1 MHSRIYYR
9 VIVPAT
15 LRYRL
20 LSEKRG
26 AVCPN
31 SGSVFV
37 RWSKG
42 ILRKEGR
49 GETRRTGAQL
59 RSKALVGYLARLD
72 EKYAQGGG
80 AVREDVPTLERNAL
94 PGVPRGMKPWGKP
107 HRSSPPSPVL
117 ELHSPRR
124 KGRWPGLFWF
134 ILPSSSPKV
143 TAASAEH
150 DDQQDDDND
159 RC

>member
-59 RSKALVGYLARLD
+59 RSKALVGYLSRFD
-72 EKYAQGGG
+72 ERHATGG
-80 AVREDVPTLERNAL
+80 RPTPEWDTL
-94 PGVPRGMKPWGKP
+94 PGVPRRGIG
-107 HRSSPPSPVL
+107 
-117 ELHSPRR
+117 E
-124 KGRWPGLFWF
+124 GRAGREGAPTPG
-134 ILPSSSPKV
+134 
-143 TAASAEH
+143 
-150 DDQQDDDND
+150 
-159 RC
+159 